1 MPAWANVQLPDQF
14 VFSASSATPVQ
25 LGFAGPPVQVRPC
38 GTVELAFLKP
48 TVPPRATDA
57 VEGRQE

>member
-1 MPAWANVQLPDQF
+1 MPAWAKVQVPDQF
-14 VFSASSATPVQ
+14 VFSASIGTPVQ

-38 GTVELAFLKP
+38 GTVALAFLKA
-48 TVPPRATDA
+48 TVPPRPTDA